1 MCGHT
6 KCQNIPNDHYQHVC
20 WVHILTFWVENLSLI
35 VIKLFWCISYCFF
48 NLYGTQKH
56 QNSCFSVSC
65 VSIKIYQMITTSMY
79 VGWIFWFFNKHWF
92 FDSYKWYCCILYCF
106 FNLYGTQK
114 HHNSSFGVHVWAY
127 KMSKYT
133 KWSLLACVLGAYS
146 DFLNREPFFYG
157 Y

>member
-1 MCGHT
+1 MWGHT

-79 VGWIFWFFNKHWF
+79 VKWRFWFFIRQWF
-92 FDSYKWYCCILYCF
+92 FDR
-106 FNLYGTQK
+106 
-114 HHNSSFGVHVWAY
+114 Y
-127 KMSKYT
+127 KMI
-133 KWSLLACVLGAYS
+133 LLYFLLVFQCLWHTEISQQQFQCACVGIQCVKIYQMITTSMCVGCIFWL
-146 DFLNREPFFYG
+146 F
-157 Y
+157 